1 MELLLERG
9 ATVTIDLT
17 KDGAVQGAAEIQEAL
32 RYNNHAL
39 ALKLLPHLF
48 VASSSE
54 ALYQTVVIINHAYRL
69 SHEVLSN
76 DTEYAENLLAM
87 SDEVRP
93 DPNPD
98 PISSPNPNPDPISS
112 PNNIPNPNLNP

>member
-32 RYNNHAL
+32 KYNNHAL

-54 ALYQTVVIINHAYRL
+54 ALYQTVVVINHAYRL
-69 SHEVLSN
+69 SHQVLSN

-112 PNNIPNPNLNP
+112 PNNIPNPNPNP

>member
-32 RYNNHAL
+32 KYNNHAL

-54 ALYQTVVIINHAYRL
+54 ALYQTVVVINHAYRL
-69 SHEVLSN
+69 SHQVLSN

-93 DPNPD
+93 DPAPD

-112 PNNIPNPNLNP
+112 PNPIPIPNPNP

>member
-1 MELLLERG
+1 MLERG

-32 RYNNHAL
+32 KYNNHAL

-54 ALYQTVVIINHAYRL
+54 ALYQTVVVINHAYRL
-69 SHEVLSN
+69 SHQVLSN

-93 DPNPD
+93 DPAPD

-112 PNNIPNPNLNP
+112 PNPIPIPNPNP

>member
-1 MELLLERG
+1 MELLLQRG

-32 RYNNHAL
+32 KYNNHAL

-54 ALYQTVVIINHAYRL
+54 AHYHT
-69 SHEVLSN
+69 
-76 DTEYAENLLAM
+76 LAPALTLTLT
-87 SDEVRP
+87 RA
-93 DPNPD
+93 
-98 PISSPNPNPDPISS
+98 
-112 PNNIPNPNLNP
+112 LTLT